1 MPVVDTQLVDTDVV
15 YADPADVF
23 RHVRNK
29 KYDDLSTDRSSLSQG
44 GLSQEDVDDLILQV
58 SEKVDNDT
66 KRAWRTRKVVDME
79 LNVRFSHK
87 QKSARHRRRRH
98 RRANRTAAEP
108 TSRAFVDLPHNHIKP
123 IDSNESDAVVIL
135 NERSTNDITTDEGRT
150 DGSYVVSN
158 RKGVLRPDV
167 RLFTPISTASRSAR
181 NLENGAVSVR
191 VSYRYGFPIDVTD
204 YTTGADT
211 FGANTTYSVSTEV
224 PGDVRDAVGKLV
236 AARLIGSDQYGNLVP
251 NAGGDTPN
259 LAEAGGRL
267 RTAAE
272 DTIKNYK
279 RA

>member
-23 RHVRNK
+23 RHIRNK
-29 KYDDLSTDRSSLSQG
+29 KYEDLPADRTSLSQG
-44 GLSQEDVDDLILQV
+44 GLSQEDVDDLIEQA

-66 KRAWRTRKVVDME
+66 KRAWRTRKIVDVE
-79 LNVRFSHK
+79 LGVRFSHQ
-87 QKSARHRRRRH
+87 QKHSRHRRRRH
-98 RRANRTAAEP
+98 RRSNRTGAEP
-108 TSRAFVDLPHNHIKP
+108 SSRAFVDLPHNHIKP
-123 IDSNESDAVVIL
+123 IDGNEGDAVVIL
-135 NERSTNDITTDEGRT
+135 SERSTNDVTDDEGRT

-167 RLFTPISTASRSAR
+167 RLFTPVSTASRGGR
-181 NLENGAVSVR
+181 NLEDGMVSVR
-191 VSYRYGFPIDVTD
+191 VSYRYGFPKDVTD

-211 FGANTTYSVSTEV
+211 FGSSTTYSVSTEV

-251 NAGGDTPN
+251 NAGDDTPN

-267 RTAAE
+267 RSSAE
-272 DTIKNYK
+272 DTIRNYK

>member
-1 MPVVDTQLVDTDVV
+1 MPVTDTRLVDDDVV
-15 YADPADVF
+15 YADPGDVF
-23 RHVRNK
+23 RHIRNK
-29 KYDDLSTDRSSLSQG
+29 KYADLPVDRTSLAQG
-44 GLSQEDVDDLILQV
+44 GLSQEDVDRLILQA

-66 KRAWRTRKVVDME
+66 KRAWRTRKVVDLE
-79 LNVRFSHK
+79 LGVKFSHK
-87 QKSARHRRRRH
+87 QKHSRHRRRRH
-98 RRANRTAAEP
+98 RRGNHTAAEP
-108 TSRAFVDLPHNHIKP
+108 TSRAFVDLPHNHVKP

-135 NERSTNDITTDEGRT
+135 SERSTNDVTDDEGRT

-167 RLFTPISTASRSAR
+167 RLFTPISTASRGGR

-191 VSYRYGFPIDVTD
+191 VSYRYGYPNDVTD

-211 FGANTTYSVSTEV
+211 FGDSTTYSVSTYV
-224 PGDVRDAVGKLV
+224 PGDVRDAVGQLV

-251 NAGGDTPN
+251 NAGDDTPN

-267 RTAAE
+267 RSAGE